1 MLKPHLIALF
11 SLYNPPP
18 FTKGDGL
25 AMLQISNSVS
35 IPDNEIEMS
44 AIRSQGAGG
53 QNVNKVA
60 TAVHLRFDISASSLP
75 DFYKRRLL
83 ALSDK
88 RLTKDGV
95 IVLKSQSHRSQ
106 ERNREE
112 ALTRLQ
118 QMIKAVSVL
127 PKRRRPTKPTKGAK
141 RRRLEGKAK
150 RSQLKSSRKKVDLD

>member
-1 MLKPHLIALF
+1 
-11 SLYNPPP
+11 
-18 FTKGDGL
+18 
-25 AMLQISNSVS
+25 
-35 IPDNEIEMS
+35 MS

-60 TAVHLRFDISASSLP
+60 TAVHLRFDVGASSLP

-95 IVLKSQSHRSQ
+95 IVIKSQQHRSQ

-112 ALTRLQ
+112 ALSRLQ
-118 QMIKAVSVL
+118 EMVKAVAVL
-127 PKRRRPTKPTKGAK
+127 PKKRRPTKPTKGSK
-141 RRRLEGKAK
+141 RRRLEGKKK
-150 RSQLKSSRKKVDLD
+150 RSQLKSSRKNVDME

>member
-1 MLKPHLIALF
+1 MLK
-11 SLYNPPP
+11 
-18 FTKGDGL
+18 
-25 AMLQISNSVS
+25 ISNTVS
-35 IPDNEIEMS
+35 IPDTDIEMS

-60 TAVHLRFDISASSLP
+60 TAVHLRFDINASSLP
-75 DFYKRRLL
+75 AYYKQKLL

-95 IVLKSQSHRSQ
+95 IVIKSQQHRSQ

-112 ALTRLQ
+112 ARNRLKE
-118 QMIKAVSVL
+118 MIKAVTIV
-127 PKRRRPTKPTKGAK
+127 PKKRRATKPTKGSK

-150 RSQLKSSRKKVDLD
+150 RSQIKSSRKKVDLD